1 MRLFFTCVSFVT
13 AFLSQAQLFDN
24 REGNAYGDFPKFNR
38 AFIRTNS
45 IRSIKGHYTYKRQGE
60 IMKTTKYTYI
70 YTFDSLGRLAST
82 VENRQDDGTKDTVW
96 TWYSYDDQDNLI
108 EWRKGNHTSSS
119 FTRNTYDLE
128 GNKLSITKGQ
138 YYKNESGQTDQVL
151 FDTETLVQSRTASQ
165 TTTRFMNS
173 YKLPY
178 KEEVVIYDSSG
189 YLNEKSARYLMT
201 SGNVTERFAYNDKG
215 LVAQRSVIESGK
227 EQPVERFEFHY
238 DDNNQL
244 TEQHIHR
251 NGVYVTE
258 IEFLYNEK
266 TQLLTYIITR
276 DVATNS
282 LIILNISDISRF

>member
-1 MRLFFTCVSFVT
+1 MRLFFTCLSFVT

-24 REGNAYGDFPKFNR
+24 REGKAYGDFPTFNR
-38 AFIRTNS
+38 AFIRTNA
-45 IRSIKGHYTYKRQGE
+45 IRTIKGNYTYKRQGE
-60 IMKTTKYTYI
+60 VMKTTKYTYI
-70 YTFDSLGRLAST
+70 YAFDSLGRLTST

-96 TWYSYDDQDNLI
+96 TWYSYDDQDNLV
-108 EWRKGNHTSSS
+108 EWRKGNRTSSS

-128 GNKLSITKGQ
+128 GNKSSITKGQ

-151 FDTETLVQSRTASQ
+151 FDTETLEQNRTARQ

-201 SGNVTERFAYNDKG
+201 SGTVTERFAYNDKG

-227 EQPVERFEFHY
+227 ELPVERFEFQY

-244 TEQHIHR
+244 TEQHIYR

-282 LIILNISDISRF
+282 LIILNISEISRF